1 MAVTRSNDG
10 ESRARGAAIQ
20 HAGEQG
26 LLFGDEALA
35 VHSDDVG
42 YRGPT
47 ACAAAGITYRQLDY
61 WARTGAGRARAS
73 GRPMGRGRSA
83 FTASATSA
91 C

>member
-1 MAVTRSNDG
+1 VAVTRSNDG
-10 ESRARGAAIQ
+10 ESRERGAAIQ

-26 LLFGDEALA
+26 LLFGDEDLA

-61 WARTGAGRARAS
+61 WARTALIRV
-73 GRPMGRGRSA
+73 
-83 FTASATSA
+83 ATSVQLP
-91 C
+91 